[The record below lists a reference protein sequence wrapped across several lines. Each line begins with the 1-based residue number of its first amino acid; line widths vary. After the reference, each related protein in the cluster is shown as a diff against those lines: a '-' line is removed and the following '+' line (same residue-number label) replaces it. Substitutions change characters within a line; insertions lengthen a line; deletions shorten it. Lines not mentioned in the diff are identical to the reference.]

1 MPKINEIFADSQYTD
16 KRIIEKFLCHFLWFS
31 RESLWLEHN
40 QDVDDDTYNRFVTAY
55 NDYTL
60 KKKPLEYIIWTVAF
74 GGYDF
79 VVNEATLI
87 PRPETEYMIQAVDEY
102 LDSSWRKHVLCDVGT
117 GCGVLGLTTLLHN
130 TELICLAY
138 LSDYYADALVVAQK
152 NYDRLC
158 VEADKDS
165 IIFVHASLLDY
176 FVDRDI
182 QAKDP
187 LLLVANLPYIPD
199 ETFEDGV
206 WEAVKNWE
214 PKYAFV
220 WWDDGLDWYR
230 KMFDQLIVYV
240 KDWRIS
246 SGCVQ
251 FLEMMTWQVDI
262 LRKEYGDVFVFSE
275 VKTFHFNIRIVQV
288 DFLW

>member
-1 MPKINEIFADSQYTD
+1 MPKINEIFADNQYTD

-31 RESLWLEHN
+31 REELWLEHN
-40 QDVDDDTYNRFVTAY
+40 QAIDDAVYSRFVAAY
-55 NDYTL
+55 IDYTV
-60 KKKPLEYIIWTVAF
+60 KKKPLEYIIGTVWF

-102 LDSSWRKHVLCDVGT
+102 LQSVWKKHILCDVGT
-117 GCGVLGLTTLLHN
+117 GCGVLGLTTVLHN
-130 TELICLAY
+130 PDFITRAY
-138 LSDYYADALVVAQK
+138 LSDYYADALVVAQE

-158 VEADKDS
+158 EGIDTDT
-165 IIFVHASLLDY
+165 IQFFDASLLDY
-176 FVDRDI
+176 LADEDI
-182 QAKDP
+182 QIGDP
-187 LLLVANLPYIPD
+187 LVVVANLPYIPD
-199 ETFEDGV
+199 QTFEDGV
-206 WEAVKNWE
+206 WETVKNWE

-220 WWDDGLDWYR
+220 WGDDGLDRYR
-230 KMFDQLIVYV
+230 KMFEQLIAYIWE
-240 KDWRIS
+240 WRIA

-262 LRKEYGDVFVFSE
+262 LCKEYGDVFVFTE

-288 DFLW
+288 DFLS